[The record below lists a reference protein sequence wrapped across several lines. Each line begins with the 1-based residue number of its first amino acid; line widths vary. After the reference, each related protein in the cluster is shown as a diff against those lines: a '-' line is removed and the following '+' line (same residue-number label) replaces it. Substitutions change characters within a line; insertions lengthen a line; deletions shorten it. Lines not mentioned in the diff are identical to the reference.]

1 MNRDTWIGERAKLLS
16 ILTDIESGLIKLA
29 QGQDEYLVALRAR
42 IQHLD
47 DKIMADNRPPT
58 PLRASPAA

>member
-16 ILTDIESGLIKLA
+16 ILNDIESGLIKLA

-47 DKIMADNRPPT
+47 DKIMADSRPPT